1 MRINERV
8 HPMIGDGVLM
18 GTGAK
23 ILGPVVIGRGAK
35 IGANAVVLMD
45 VPPYAT
51 AVGAP
56 ARFITHEDTT
66 PQSSLELE

>member
-1 MRINERV
+1 MSKALIILHAGPDEENPRADTAVR
-8 HPMIGDGVLM
+8 LA
-18 GTGAK
+18 GA
-23 ILGPVVIGRGAK
+23 I

-56 ARFITHEDTT
+56 ARIIMHEDTT